1 MFRQYVLP
9 YIVFLIYKA
18 LWLTWKIEFIEPDE
32 MKKAMSDKRSMILAH
47 WHGDEMGLMHIGRR
61 YNLATIVSTSKDGEI
76 MNRVLALT
84 GVPTS
89 RGSSTR
95 GGVGALKGLIGLMKK
110 GYSCSFAVDGPKG
123 PIYVAKPGVFE
134 VSRILN
140 APIFCAGVACDKK
153 KVFERAWNKGFLP
166 LPFAKLVI
174 KWEPFPEITKEMD
187 PRDEGLARQIEATLH
202 RARDAAYKAIAT

>member
-1 MFRQYVLP
+1 M
-9 YIVFLIYKA
+9 
-18 LWLTWKIEFIEPDE
+18 TWKIEFIEPDS
-32 MKKAMSDKRSMILAH
+32 MKQAIANKQSMILAH

-76 MNRVLALT
+76 MNKVLALT

-95 GGVGALKGLIGLMKK
+95 GGVGALKGLISLMKK

-134 VSRILN
+134 VARILQ

-153 KVFERAWNKGFLP
+153 KIFERAWNKGFLP
-166 LPFAKLVI
+166 LPFATLVI
-174 KWEPFPEITKEMD
+174 KWEPFAEITKDMD
-187 PRDEGLARQIEATLH
+187 PRDESLARTIEATLH
-202 RARDAAYKAIAT
+202 GARQAAYKAIATKST